1 MKKTM
6 KTLAVMLLVLCMGFP
21 AMAAEQESVS
31 MSGMLQ
37 PADILRITAPFSG
50 RVMLCEAAAGDL
62 IAAGDA
68 LMQLDT
74 MHIYAPCDGI
84 VAGLR
89 AGEGDSLSMINALY
103 GAAMYVEPDS
113 RYIIYAST
121 AKAYDSNDN
130 RIIHVGE
137 TVYLTSINNYSRTGE
152 GLVTFVEGDNYT
164 VEVTEG
170 NLRLNETCYISR
182 DEDHEVEKGRIG
194 QGKTARNNPQPV
206 TAEGSVVKI
215 HAAEGDQVKRGQL
228 LMEIAPDA
236 RTEAESGVIRAGED
250 LIVLSV
256 LTDEGAQVQK
266 DQIVCEVFPVGTLQ
280 AVVYVEEDD
289 LLSIRVGD
297 NVTVELD
304 AAPEEYSYEGRIES
318 IAYVPAEGMNE
329 VCYEV
334 RVQFE
339 NDGIVR
345 MGMSV
350 TVETER

>member
-1 MKKTM
+1 M
-6 KTLAVMLLVLCMGFP
+6 
-21 AMAAEQESVS
+21 
-31 MSGMLQ
+31 
-37 PADILRITAPFSG
+37 
-50 RVMLCEAAAGDL
+50 
-62 IAAGDA
+62 
-68 LMQLDT
+68 
-74 MHIYAPCDGI
+74 
-84 VAGLR
+84 
-89 AGEGDSLSMINALY
+89 
-103 GAAMYVEPDS
+103 
-113 RYIIYAST
+113 
-121 AKAYDSNDN
+121 
-130 RIIHVGE
+130 
-137 TVYLTSINNYSRTGE
+137 
-152 GLVTFVEGDNYT
+152 
-164 VEVTEG
+164 
-170 NLRLNETCYISR
+170 
-182 DEDHEVEKGRIG
+182 EKGRIG

-206 TAEGSVVKI
+206 TVEGSVVKI

-256 LTDEGAQVQK
+256 LTAEGAQVQK

-304 AAPEEYSYEGRIES
+304 AGPEEYSYEGRIES